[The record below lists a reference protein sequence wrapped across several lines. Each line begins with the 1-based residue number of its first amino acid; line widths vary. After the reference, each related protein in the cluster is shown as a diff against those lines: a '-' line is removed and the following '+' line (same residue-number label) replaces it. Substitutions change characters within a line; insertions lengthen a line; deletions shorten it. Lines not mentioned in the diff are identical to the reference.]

1 MMALMAAWV
10 MLPVL
15 AQETVERPYL
25 VSPWPLTVL
34 CRSQDAHRKD
44 SVKQDSIYCG
54 VPYTYPSFPG
64 GQEAM
69 LQFLKENLQWP
80 DVEAD
85 VQGRVI
91 VTFVVETD
99 GSLTDLKVVR
109 GLDPAFD
116 KEALRIVKSMPKWI
130 PGTENGQPICVRYSV
145 PVTFRLE

>member
-1 MMALMAAWV
+1 MMKRITMMALMAAWA

-15 AQETVERPYL
+15 AQETGE
-25 VSPWPLTVL
+25 
-34 CRSQDAHRKD
+34 RKD

-54 VPYTYPSFPG
+54 IPYTYPSFPG

-69 LQFLKENLQWP
+69 LQFLKENLLWP

-130 PGTENGQPICVRYSV
+130 PGTQNGQPIRVRYSV
-145 PVTFRLE
+145 PVTFKLE

>member
-1 MMALMAAWV
+1 MMKRITMMALMAAWA

-15 AQETVERPYL
+15 AQETGE
-25 VSPWPLTVL
+25 
-34 CRSQDAHRKD
+34 RKD

-54 VPYTYPSFPG
+54 IPYTYPSFPG

-85 VQGRVI
+85 VLGRVI
-91 VTFVVETD
+91 VSFVVETD

-130 PGTENGQPICVRYSV
+130 PGTQNGQPIRVRYSV

>member
-1 MMALMAAWV
+1 MALMAAWA

-15 AQETVERPYL
+15 AQETGE
-25 VSPWPLTVL
+25 
-34 CRSQDAHRKD
+34 RKD

-54 VPYTYPSFPG
+54 IPYTYPSFPG

-130 PGTENGQPICVRYSV
+130 PGTQNGQPIRVRYSV
-145 PVTFRLE
+145 PVTFRAE